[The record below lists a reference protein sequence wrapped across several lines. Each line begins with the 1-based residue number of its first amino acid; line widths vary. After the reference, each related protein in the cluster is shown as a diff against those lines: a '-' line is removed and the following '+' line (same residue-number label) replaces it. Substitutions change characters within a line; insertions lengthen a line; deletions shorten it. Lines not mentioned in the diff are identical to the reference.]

1 MKIDSYSID
10 MKANSSYKS
19 VHTKEAYLEFWA
31 ADGQPATLNEEPL
44 IRLNTGDM
52 LQLSREGLKQ
62 AGKAKKLGHVDNG
75 EYLEMEISEEDKH
88 KILLLEKMFEFLTGK
103 KIIIRVPHKIK
114 IIRQTGGETGNNNMP
129 QGEQAV
135 NWGLRLD
142 YRETY
147 HEKENMTF
155 GANGVIKTADGRTIG
170 FSITLSM
177 NREYFSQN
185 TLSIRAGNAR
195 KDPLV
200 INFGGNAPALS
211 GNKISFDIDCDGQM
225 DSISFVAD
233 GYGFLALDKNGD
245 GIVNDGSEL
254 FGPQSGDG
262 FNELAQYDLDGNN
275 WIDEND
281 PIYKDLRIWTTDGDG
296 NRRLFA
302 LGQIGVGAIYLGNIE
317 SRFSL
322 KDNSNNSL
330 GEIQKTGIFLSESG
344 TAGTIHHIDI
354 VV

>member
-1 MKIDSYSID
+1 MKIDSYSVD
-10 MKANSSYKS
+10 MKANSSYES
-19 VHTKEAYLEFWA
+19 VHTKEANLEFWA
-31 ADGQPATLNEEPL
+31 GNRQAATLDEEPL
-44 IRLNTGDM
+44 IRLNMGDV

-62 AGKAKKLGHVDNG
+62 AGKAKKLGHVDG
-75 EYLEMEISEEDKH
+75 ECFEVEISEEDKL
-88 KILLLEKMFEFLTGK
+88 KKLLLEKLIEHLTGK
-103 KIIIRVPHKIK
+103 KIIIRVPYKIK
-114 IIRQTGGETGNNNMP
+114 IIRRTGGETGNSGIS
-129 QGEQAV
+129 QGTQDV
-135 NWGLRLD
+135 NWGLEFD

-147 HEKENMTF
+147 HEKEKMTF
-155 GANGVIKTADGRTIG
+155 EANGVVKTADGRTID
-170 FSITLSM
+170 FSVNLSM
-177 NREYFSQN
+177 NREYLSQN

-200 INFGGNAPALS
+200 INLGGNAPALTDD
-211 GNKISFDIDCDGQM
+211 KISFDIDCDGQM

-233 GYGFLALDKNGD
+233 GCGFLALDKNGD

-262 FNELAQYDLDGNN
+262 FNDLAQYDLDGNN